1 MPWDREGG
9 FGGLERVALVRSS
22 TFPEHPVGSLAV
34 TREDRDAKG
43 QSFPWGSS
51 QSSSC
56 IGTNTPGREAMW
68 HSGWSTVNHPELQSP
83 HLSPGDG
90 SSQNHRRDQ
99 TRRYVSVLIPTPL
112 TPVRTHRKHRANS
125 GCCSH
130 CCCPGGETEEV
141 WGNMRA
147 GGTKSVGGQGRVG

>member
-68 HSGWSTVNHPELQSP
+68 HGGWSTVNHPELQSP
-83 HLSPGDG
+83 RLSPGDG

-99 TRRYVSVLIPTPL
+99 TRRYVSVLIPTP
-112 TPVRTHRKHRANS
+112 PHSRAHAREAPS
-125 GCCSH
+125 ELWLLFSLLL
-130 CCCPGGETEEV
+130 PWWRDRGGLGEHEG
-141 WGNMRA
+141 WRD
-147 GGTKSVGGQGRVG
+147 